1 MEKVTSE
8 QLNQAAMQMI
18 MLAGDSRTLLT
29 EVINETLEGASAEEV
44 DEKIKSAKEKIVE
57 AHRIQTDMIQSSIE
71 DNTFILA
78 CSRYT
83 YDYLL
88 RAKYDKAY
96 HSYVS
101 QIIGTDEAITG
112 RNRHEGIQIYHYGS
126 YGDACKTGR
135 TVCER
140 SISLSK

>member
-71 DNTFILA
+71 DNELQT
-78 CSRYT
+78 T
-83 YDYLL
+83 LL
-88 RAKYDKAY
+88 FSHAQDTLMTIYSEQNMTK
-96 HSYVS
+96 H
-101 QIIGTDEAITG
+101 IIHMY
-112 RNRHEGIQIYHYGS
+112 R
-126 YGDACKTGR
+126 K
-135 TVCER
+135 
-140 SISLSK
+140 LSEQMKQ

>member
-1 MEKVTSE
+1 MEKVTNE

-71 DNTFILA
+71 DNELQT
-78 CSRYT
+78 T
-83 YDYLL
+83 LL
-88 RAKYDKAY
+88 FSHAQDTLMTIYSEQNMTK
-96 HSYVS
+96 H
-101 QIIGTDEAITG
+101 IIHMY
-112 RNRHEGIQIYHYGS
+112 R
-126 YGDACKTGR
+126 K
-135 TVCER
+135 
-140 SISLSK
+140 LSEQMKQ

>member
-57 AHRIQTDMIQSSIE
+57 AHRIQTDMVQSSIE
-71 DNTFILA
+71 DNELQTILLFSHA
-78 CSRYT
+78 QDTLMTIYSEQNMT
-83 YDYLL
+83 
-88 RAKYDKAY
+88 K
-96 HSYVS
+96 H
-101 QIIGTDEAITG
+101 IIHMY
-112 RNRHEGIQIYHYGS
+112 R
-126 YGDACKTGR
+126 K
-135 TVCER
+135 
-140 SISLSK
+140 LSEQMKQ